1 VPPITVD
8 PNALSGAGEAIG
20 AVGEEIATAIS
31 TLDSA
36 LPGGAKS
43 GLDPAG
49 LAFGQTYQQL
59 SQALLDAG
67 AEAVNTGRSVGFGVQ
82 MSATNYSR
90 ADAAST
96 IGGGEST
103 LTPPDAPAEY
113 SAPAAPSGLGGGVPP
128 PLLWSVIQTII
139 PDVWPDGDPSALRA
153 SATAW
158 QGFASTI
165 NGVVGHLTAPSGVVA
180 GQKIPEGGQM
190 TSAISELTKS
200 LTKIASEAGNLA
212 TQTKEFADDVENTQN
227 AIRDLMDRVSPSG
240 LWDGITSVF
249 TGDALEELK
258 EVADDIKTVL
268 GDYWR
273 QAEGRRDILQIA
285 MGKVDDAIVS
295 VEKWARREFPRYLG
309 EDVGNA
315 LATALDFELTLGQGI
330 LAGGVDLVEGIGQF
344 DPTRFAYDPEGA
356 TQAWG
361 DLAKSLGEGLL
372 YSTPTGVLLNPGGA
386 VDHWKDKVSDAVH
399 AEDWSSDRP
408 GYGLG
413 KIFFDV
419 GASAVPG
426 GPALRT
432 TKVAAD
438 AAGDAAD
445 AARRVD
451 VPGGSFDNL
460 TSATQRVEGITQ
472 NLENLPTTATPDI
485 PTTATPN
492 PSGPPIPPSLVDAP
506 SAPHVGDTPAPTPRG
521 PDAPTQTPLAPDAP
535 TPYVP
540 DSTPGDRAPVPQS
553 STPTSTPGHAPD
565 APPVDRTPAPTPA
578 GTPAHAPAADM
589 PANSPHSAPAP
600 SPSSTPSGSGTPTPA
615 PAMAGHA
622 PEPASVAAH
631 APSPTAPDGAG
642 GGSSGGSGNGP
653 SGGSYGSGGGDSGGG
668 ASGGSGAG
676 DNHSGSGGSSGEY
689 KGGDPSGNSGAD
701 SGSSTSPNGGPTDPI
716 HSHEPSGEGWQR
728 LDDDPIDPHYGEP
741 LSEHWEFS
749 HNPADRIDPDV
760 QRLFMDPEAPFGR
773 APDGHAYTQHEYEE
787 RFNRIGPGGQ
797 HWQNFPDNAGAVPGT
812 RVAYSDAEVFIEHY
826 GSALDRIGDDKG
838 GYLAIIENGQ
848 PASWEARALH
858 VNSLSDP
865 YNAYALNPAR
875 LPEGWKI
882 EVSEVGPGL
891 GQPGGSIQVRVLGL
905 DGKSVPV
912 EILDKIGLLS

>member
-1 VPPITVD
+1 
-8 PNALSGAGEAIG
+8 
-20 AVGEEIATAIS
+20 
-31 TLDSA
+31 
-36 LPGGAKS
+36 
-43 GLDPAG
+43 

-67 AEAVNTGRSVGFGVQ
+67 AEAVNAGRSVGFGVQ

-128 PLLWSVIQTII
+128 PLLWSVIQTVI
-139 PDVWPDGDPSALRA
+139 PDVWPDGDPTALRA

-165 NGVVGHLTAPSGVVA
+165 NGIVGHLTGPSGVVA
-180 GQKIPEGGQM
+180 DQKIPEGGQM
-190 TSAISELTKS
+190 ASAISKLTES
-200 LTKIASEAGNLA
+200 LSKIASEAGNLA

-285 MGKVDDAIVS
+285 VGKVDDAIVS

-344 DPTRFAYDPEGA
+344 DPTRFAFDPEGA

-361 DLAKSLGEGLL
+361 DLAKSLGEGIL

-399 AEDWSSDRP
+399 ASDWSSDRP

-413 KIFFDV
+413 KILFDV

-426 GPALRT
+426 GPALRS
-432 TKVAAD
+432 TKVAAE
-438 AAGDAAD
+438 AAEGAAD
-445 AARRVD
+445 AARRAD
-451 VPGGSFDNL
+451 LPGGSFDNL

-472 NLENLPTTATPDI
+472 NLDNLSTPDV

-506 SAPHVGDTPAPTPRG
+506 SVGDTPTPTPRG
-521 PDAPTQTPLAPDAP
+521 PDAPAPTPLAPHAP
-535 TPYVP
+535 TPHVP
-540 DSTPGDRAPVPQS
+540 DSTPNDRTPVPQS
-553 STPTSTPGHAPD
+553 STPTSTPGHVPD
-565 APPVDRTPAPTPA
+565 APQVDRTPAPTPA
-578 GTPAHAPAADM
+578 GTPAHAPAADV
-589 PANSPHSAPAP
+589 PASGQHSAPTPA
-600 SPSSTPSGSGTPTPA
+600 PSSTPSGGGTPSPA

-622 PEPASVAAH
+622 PEPASAAAH
-631 APSPTAPDGAG
+631 SPPSASAGHAPEVATSPNHSDSHGAGSGGGSGNSGDG
-642 GGSSGGSGNGP
+642 GGSSGSDTSGPG
-653 SGGSYGSGGGDSGGG
+653 
-668 ASGGSGAG
+668 
-676 DNHSGSGGSSGEY
+676 HSGDADPGRSDSS
-689 KGGDPSGNSGAD
+689 SD
-701 SGSSTSPNGGPTDPI
+701 SGSSDNNSGSPGAPTDGNRSDPV
-716 HSHEPSGEGWQR
+716 HSQESQGNGWHRIEDKPDNPDYGQP
-728 LDDDPIDPHYGEP
+728 LD
-741 LSEHWEFS
+741 EHWESEDYPTPNSDNQSTF
-749 HNPADRIDPDV
+749 DLVERPDE
-760 QRLFMDPEAPFGR
+760 PY
-773 APDGHAYTQHEYEE
+773 GHDSNGSPLSKQEYDE
-787 RFNRIGPGGQ
+787 RYNSLGPNGEHWFNYPP
-797 HWQNFPDNAGAVPGT
+797 NDGAVPGS
-812 RVAYSDAEVFIEHY
+812 RVLYDSGEAFLRDY
-826 GSALDRIGDDKG
+826 GPHLDRIGGDNG
-838 GYLAIIENGQ
+838 RYLGVMPDGI
-848 PASWEARALH
+848 PPSFEARALP
-858 VNSLSDP
+858 VTSLDLP
-865 YNAYALNPAR
+865 YQQFKLTE
-875 LPEGWKI
+875 LPEGWTIEISKI
-882 EVSEVGPGL
+882 APAFGRDGGGMQVLIYDEL
-891 GQPGGSIQVRVLGL
+891 G
-905 DGKSVPV
+905 DKVPV
-912 EILDKIGLLS
+912 RQLTEDGVLE

>member
-8 PNALSGAGEAIG
+8 PSALSGAGEAIG

-31 TLDSA
+31 ALDSA
-36 LPGGAKS
+36 LPGGARS

-67 AEAVNTGRSVGFGVQ
+67 AEAVNAGRSVGFGVQ

-128 PLLWSVIQTII
+128 PLLWSVIQTVI

-165 NGVVGHLTAPSGVVA
+165 NGIVGHLTAPSGVVA
-180 GQKIPEGGQM
+180 AQKIPEGGQM
-190 TSAISELTKS
+190 TSAISKLTES

-240 LWDGITSVF
+240 LWDGITSVL

-344 DPTRFAYDPEGA
+344 DPTRFAFDPEGA

-361 DLAKSLGEGLL
+361 DLAKSLGEGML

-408 GYGLG
+408 GFGLG
-413 KIFFDV
+413 KILFDV

-426 GPALRT
+426 GPALRS

-438 AAGDAAD
+438 AAEGAAD
-445 AARRVD
+445 AARRAD
-451 VPGGSFDNL
+451 LPGGSFDNL

-472 NLENLPTTATPDI
+472 NLENLPTNAAPDI
-485 PTTATPN
+485 PTTASPN

-506 SAPHVGDTPAPTPRG
+506 SVGDTPTPTPRG
-521 PDAPTQTPLAPDAP
+521 PDTPAPTPLAPDAP
-535 TPYVP
+535 TPHVP
-540 DSTPGDRAPVPQS
+540 DSTPSDRTPVPQS

-565 APPVDRTPAPTPA
+565 APPVERTPAPTPA
-578 GTPAHAPAADM
+578 GTPAHAPAADV
-589 PANSPHSAPAP
+589 PASGQHSAPTPA
-600 SPSSTPSGSGTPTPA
+600 PSSTPSGGGTPSPA

-631 APSPTAPDGAG
+631 S
-642 GGSSGGSGNGP
+642 P
-653 SGGSYGSGGGDSGGG
+653 SGASAGHTPEAATPPSHPDSHGAGSGGGSG
-668 ASGGSGAG
+668 
-676 DNHSGSGGSSGEY
+676 HSGSGGNTAHEFAPTDGKPTQTE
-689 KGGDPSGNSGAD
+689 
-701 SGSSTSPNGGPTDPI
+701 SPNGPHSGDDSHQPEDKSDDRPDSIPPEDIPPPLVRETPYQEVGGIQQQYLGEQYPGGPMGSPGVTY
-716 HSHEPSGEGWQR
+716 
-728 LDDDPIDPHYGEP
+728 LDDVARESYRITIRDGIVYD
-741 LSEHWEFS
+741 
-749 HNPADRIDPDV
+749 ADG
-760 QRLFMDPEAPFGR
+760 LPFDTSNGVS
-773 APDGHAYTQHEYEE
+773 AFG
-787 RFNRIGPGGQ
+787 
-797 HWQNFPDNAGAVPGT
+797 AGSSG
-812 RVAYSDAEVFIEHY
+812 
-826 GSALDRIGDDKG
+826 
-838 GYLAIIENGQ
+838 
-848 PASWEARALH
+848 AR
-858 VNSLSDP
+858 SS
-865 YNAYALNPAR
+865 
-875 LPEGWKI
+875 
-882 EVSEVGPGL
+882 
-891 GQPGGSIQVRVLGL
+891 
-905 DGKSVPV
+905 
-912 EILDKIGLLS
+912 